1 MNVSTYIVR
10 DIIVYMHIQ
19 CPRMYHIHIRFMY
32 MLHVSFFFFKNK
44 AWRLHCICVCLYVC
58 VSRCLSL
65 YVFIYGE
72 REFFFPSSRFFFP
85 LPSPISHIYI
95 RYPILP
101 TLFILERKLYT
112 LKSPSLHAAR

>member
-19 CPRMYHIHIRFMY
+19 CPRMYIYIYGLCICYMY
-32 MLHVSFFFFKNK
+32 TFFFKNK

-65 YVFIYGE
+65 YVCIYGE
-72 REFFFPSSRFFFP
+72 IESFFFLLQVFFPP